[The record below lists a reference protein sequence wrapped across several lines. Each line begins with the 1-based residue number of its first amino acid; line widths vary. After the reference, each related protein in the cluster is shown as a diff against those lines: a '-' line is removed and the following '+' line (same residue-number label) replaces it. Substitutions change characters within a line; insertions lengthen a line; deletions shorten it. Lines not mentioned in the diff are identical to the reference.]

1 MKATI
6 VLEFFVLFCFVL
18 LLREKDP
25 YCLGREP
32 NTAFISPTIISTY
45 FQNNWEI
52 TENKDTTKVFRN

>member
-6 VLEFFVLFCFVL
+6 VLECFVLFRFVL

-25 YCLGREP
+25 YCLGREL
-32 NTAFISPTIISTY
+32 NTAFISPTTISAY